1 MLKPQT
7 FKSHLH
13 HFFNKLGLFSVITL
27 FAMIPMV
34 IFAHLTAANA
44 MPIEPTSLI
53 ESSEIR
59 YIGLVKAKPDN
70 GNIGT
75 WLIGDLSFQATA
87 QTRFGPGPINLNQCV
102 KVEGLSD
109 NGQFVARSIE
119 RKESCNPNPVITATL
134 PPPGPQPT
142 VTLPVVELRHYGL
155 IQSKPTSGTLG
166 LWVIGHLG
174 VVVNGDSRLPNP
186 APAMNDCVKVV
197 YRPQI
202 GGLIVK
208 EMERED
214 SCRQPGPPIT
224 ATVPPPTGTVTPRP
238 TPPISQTILNTRGII
253 NSIPVSSPFG
263 TWVISGV
270 NYSAVEFLT
279 RFDRHNG
286 PLVVGTCARVLYT
299 QRDAERVMLNIE
311 SDRGHECQ
319 QPELLQKSF
328 GVIQQ
333 LPDNA
338 ELLGVWQIG
347 DLSFNVIS
355 RTILAGRPF
364 SVGLTAAVE
373 FVRQPDGVLL
383 AKKIEA
389 FHRPD
394 PNPPSAKVRGLIESR
409 PVSPTVTGTWVIA
422 STTLSVTAQTRV
434 EVGLSN
440 GVCAEATYRN
450 DGSVNVAN
458 SIRKVLDCEP
468 PSSSVQARYFGF
480 VQSLPE
486 DGLVGDWV
494 IGGLTFAISETTRI
508 SETNGAVGAGSFVRV
523 RFVTNRAD
531 NSRKLAISIETLR
544 PPGTGEHNGQGRL
557 SFGKTVLVNTLG
569 DEVAADE
576 TWYVGGTAYTIVDGT
591 VINDQRASLSEG
603 QSVRINAF
611 VDSETGQLIATEV
624 TTLAQSYNLYLSLLR
639 RP

>member
-1 MLKPQT
+1 MFTTQT
-7 FKSHLH
+7 FKPHLQ
-13 HFFNKLGLFSVITL
+13 HFLNKLGLFMVIAL

-44 MPIEPTSLI
+44 MPIETNDS
-53 ESSEIR
+53 ESSDIR

-87 QTRFGPGPINLNQCV
+87 QTRFGPGPIGLNQCV
-102 KVEGLSD
+102 KVEGTSD

-119 RKESCNPNPVITATL
+119 RKEPCNTNPVITATVT
-134 PPPGPQPT
+134 PSGPRPT
-142 VTLPVVELRHYGL
+142 ATLPAIELRHYGL

-174 VVVNGDSRLPNP
+174 VLVNDDSKLPSP
-186 APAMNDCVKVV
+186 PPTLNDCVKVV

-202 GGLIVK
+202 GGLLVK

-214 SCRQPGPPIT
+214 SCRQPSPPIT
-224 ATVPPPTGTVTPRP
+224 VTVTPRP
-238 TPPISQTILNTRGII
+238 TPPISQTIYNTRGII

-286 PLVVGTCARVLYT
+286 PLVIGTCAHVLYT

-311 SDRGHECQ
+311 SDRGLECR
-319 QPELLQKSF
+319 QPELLQKTF

-333 LPDNA
+333 LPDNT
-338 ELLGVWQIG
+338 ELLGVWKIG
-347 DLSFNVIS
+347 DLSFNVVS

-373 FVRQPDGVLL
+373 FVRQTDGALL

-394 PNPPSAKVRGLIESR
+394 PNPPSAKVRGLVESR

-450 DGSVNVAN
+450 DGTVNVAN

-468 PSSSVQARYFGF
+468 PSSNIQARYFGF
-480 VQSLPE
+480 VKSLPD

-494 IGGLTFAISETTRI
+494 IGGLTFTVSETTRI

-523 RFVTNRAD
+523 RFITDRAD

-557 SFGKTVLVNTLG
+557 SFGKTTLAATLE
-569 DEVAADE
+569 DEISADE
-576 TWYVGGTAYTIVDGT
+576 TWYIGGTAYAIVDST
-591 VINDQRASLSEG
+591 VINEQRASLSEG

-624 TTLAQSYNLYLSLLR
+624 TTIAQSYNLYLPMLR